1 MKSLY
6 HLFCLAL
13 LALYFNGIAS
23 VQGDESKKGSNGLKP
38 RYEHI
43 QNGSSHGIGKV
54 YMGREIS
61 RIMGHQGSDWLERPE
76 RNEEENTDLLM
87 KILDIKPGQ
96 TVADIG
102 AGSGYITRR
111 LAKMVGEEG
120 TVYAVDVQPEML
132 KILGDNLEKENIKN
146 VVTKLGEEK
155 DPRLPDGSLDLIVMV
170 DVYHE
175 FAWPFEMLSQMKKAL
190 KPCGR
195 IAFVEYRAEDPDVP
209 ILKLHKM
216 SEAQVKTEAKAAGL
230 KWLST
235 DARLPMQH
243 VVFFTLTH

>member
-23 VQGDESKKGSNGLKP
+23 VQGDESKKDSNGSKP
-38 RYEHI
+38 RYEQI

-87 KILDIKPGQ
+87 RILDIKPGQ

-111 LAKMVGEEG
+111 LAKMVGEDG

-132 KILGDNLEKENIKN
+132 KILGDNLANENIEN

-190 KPCGR
+190 KPSGR

-243 VVFFTLTH
+243 VVFFTLAH